1 MTITVR
7 PILRYSPLSI
17 WCEKRPEPSF
27 PASVTPFWLAAFVA
41 LAKSKEGLAVVSM
54 PNVLA
59 MPVTFFARLASTHP
73 SLRGRGMFRPR
84 SWGDGMPARG
94 GWASCVALRVKPK
107 QAPGPCPH
115 DPSQWLTSA
124 HHPHSLF
131 LSAVPH
137 KRQNR
142 LTA

>member
-1 MTITVR
+1 MVTVTVR

-17 WCEKRPEPSF
+17 LCEKRPELSF

-41 LAKSKEGLAVVSM
+41 LAKSKEGLAAVSM
-54 PNVLA
+54 PKVLA

-73 SLRGRGMFRPR
+73 SSRGMFRPG
-84 SWGDGMPARG
+84 SWEDRRPACG
-94 GWASCVALRVKPK
+94 GLASCGALCVKPK
-107 QAPGPCPH
+107 QASGPCPH

-124 HHPHSLF
+124 HHPHSLL